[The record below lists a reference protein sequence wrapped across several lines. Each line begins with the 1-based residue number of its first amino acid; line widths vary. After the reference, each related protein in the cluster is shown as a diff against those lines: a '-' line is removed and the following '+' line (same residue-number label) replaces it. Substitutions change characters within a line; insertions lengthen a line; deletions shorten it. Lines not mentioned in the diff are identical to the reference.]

1 MIGCKHIVF
10 ASGVT
15 AKKWSLPIIKN
26 ITQKNPKE
34 KIWIEKNPEMD

>member
-1 MIGCKHIVF
+1 MIGCFGIYIFKH
-10 ASGVT
+10 
-15 AKKWSLPIIKN
+15 KNMWSHPTIKN